1 MVRSRPC
8 GEEPLASSFAA
19 GIISGSYIITA
30 VIGVATSALQ
40 SDAWSPPQ
48 GTSADQVG
56 AKIAAGYATSYMLSS
71 VGTILLIRYLPKMF
85 GRDRDADA
93 AGPVDR

>member
-1 MVRSRPC
+1 M
-8 GEEPLASSFAA
+8 EPLASSFAA
-19 GIISGSYIITA
+19 GIIFGSYIITA

-71 VGTILLIRYLPKMF
+71 VGTILLIRYLPKMV

>member
-1 MVRSRPC
+1 M
-8 GEEPLASSFAA
+8 EPLASSFAA

-56 AKIAAGYATSYMLSS
+56 ANIAAGYATSYILSS